1 MVLIGQISL
10 FFLNVSLV
18 QRVTPGSWLL
28 FSVIQ
33 PIYISCIYICTTLI
47 TIMCVKS
54 ACNTIS
60 SNNII
65 MELSFYIYGALTQI
79 QLKMKKY
86 VNIIF
91 KFLLPSFIYIVP
103 SSISLLHNLQDKAEI
118 GLKVILINNHILFRI
133 LLL

>member
-10 FFLNVSLV
+10 LFLKVSLV

-33 PIYISCIYICTTLI
+33 PIYISYIYICTTLLI
-47 TIMCVKS
+47 FMCVKS
-54 ACNTIS
+54 ASNNIS
-60 SNNII
+60 SNNIN

-91 KFLLPSFIYIVP
+91 
-103 SSISLLHNLQDKAEI
+103 
-118 GLKVILINNHILFRI
+118 
-133 LLL
+133 